1 MSATLKLGAKLAI
14 GTRGQRA
21 RTLATLSASALGA
34 TVVLLVWGVANALL
48 AGTIAFTT
56 QEVNTL
62 IAGTIAVVALPVLVL
77 VATIAR
83 LSASVRDR
91 RLANLRLLGMS
102 AGQTRLV
109 AACEAG
115 LAAIAGAFVGALL
128 VLVAAPLIGLAIPGP
143 LPLPPAWAW
152 PVVVGGVPLASVA
165 TAALPQRLAGDAALS
180 QARRAPR
187 RRLRVWRIVPVL
199 FGFLL
204 CWGTRS
210 PLIDTNPDAISG
222 PEMVAMLVGILLLGI
237 GTLLVVP
244 IFVDLV
250 AAVLVRVGKGPLAR
264 IVGRRLEAQPA
275 GATRVISALMI
286 GLFVVVAGQ
295 AVVTAFMTTPQYESA
310 ARWIEQDQVAEVQAP
325 ADQVSA
331 LRAALERV
339 DGVERIDTFTMLHGG
354 LVGDEFGG
362 IAVIVASCAELAGP
376 SGELPGCSDDAPS
389 QIGDFAFYGTVADGM
404 AVWTAQNGQP
414 QHNPVN
420 VPLDGMTSID
430 PADWARATGVMD
442 FTAVVILPPSTPG
455 IAALLRDTDRMFGV
469 HAGPGRFLYDDLA
482 DLGMQSSTMVD
493 LENYDFVQ
501 GMQTVA
507 WTLAAVVLGI
517 GLLTFTVAGLDR
529 ALSRRRELT
538 ALRLIGTP
546 TRLLRWAQWFEAAL
560 PTALGSVF
568 AILTGT
574 YAGATYLQLD
584 NDRLMPLTSGL
595 GLAAIAV
602 VLSAALA
609 AITVIGTGA
618 PLDPDHIRA
627 E

>member
-21 RTLATLSASALGA
+21 RTLATLIASALGA
-34 TVVLLVWGVANALL
+34 AVVLVVWGVADALL
-48 AGTIAFTT
+48 ADTIAFNP

-62 IAGTIAVVALPVLVL
+62 IAGTIAVVALPVVVL

-83 LSASVRDR
+83 LSAGVRDR

-128 VLVAAPLIGLAIPGP
+128 TLAAAPLIGLVIPGP
-143 LPLPPAWAW
+143 LPLPPVWAW
-152 PVVVGGVPLASVA
+152 PVVLGGVPLASVA
-165 TAALPQRLAGDAALS
+165 TATLPQRLADGDVLS
-180 QARRAPR
+180 QARKATR
-187 RRLRVWRIVPVL
+187 RRLRVWRILPVL
-199 FGFLL
+199 LGFLL

-210 PLIDTNPDAISG
+210 PLIDSNPDAISV
-222 PEMVAMLVGILLLGI
+222 PEMVAMLAGILLLGI

-250 AAVLVRVGKGPLAR
+250 AAVVVRIGHGPLAR

-310 ARWIEQDQVAEVQAP
+310 AHWIEQDQVAEVQAP
-325 ADQVSA
+325 VDQVSA
-331 LRAALERV
+331 LGSALKKI
-339 DGVERIDTFTMLHGG
+339 DGVERIDTFTVLGG
-354 LVGDEFGG
+354 SPLGDEFGG
-362 IAVIVASCAELAGP
+362 IAVIVATCAELAGP
-376 SGELPGCSDDAPS
+376 SGELPGCSADAPS
-389 QIGDFAFYGTVADGM
+389 QIGDFAFYGTIPNEM
-404 AVWTAQNGQP
+404 AVWTAQDGQP
-414 QHNPVN
+414 QRKPVN
-420 VPLDGMTSID
+420 VSLEGMTSID
-430 PADWARATGVMD
+430 PADWNRATGVMD
-442 FTAVVILPPSTPG
+442 LTALVILPPDTPG
-455 IAALLRDTDRMFGV
+455 IAALLRDTDRMFRV
-469 HAGPGRFLYDDLA
+469 HAGPGRFLYDELGA
-482 DLGMQSSTMVD
+482 RGMQSSTMVD

-517 GLLTFTVAGLDR
+517 GLLTFTVAGVDR

-574 YAGATYLQLD
+574 YAGATYIQLD

-595 GLAAIAV
+595 ALAAIAV

>member
-1 MSATLKLGAKLAI
+1 MSATLKLGARLAI

-21 RTLATLSASALGA
+21 RALVTLIASALGTA
-34 TVVLLVWGVANALL
+34 VVLAVWGVADALL
-48 AGTIAFTT
+48 AGNIAFTPH
-56 QEVNTL
+56 QVNLL
-62 IAGTIAVVALPVLVL
+62 IAGTIAVVALPVVVL
-77 VATIAR
+77 VSTIAR
-83 LSASVRDR
+83 LSAGVRDR

-109 AACEAG
+109 AATEAG
-115 LAAIAGAFVGALL
+115 LAAIAGALVGALFAL
-128 VLVAAPLIGLAIPGP
+128 AAVPLIGLLIPGP

-152 PVVVGGVPLASVA
+152 PAVLGGVPLASVA
-165 TAALPQRLAGDAALS
+165 TATLPQRLAGGSALS

-187 RRLRVWRIVPVL
+187 RRLRVWRIVPLIV
-199 FGFLL
+199 GFLL

-210 PLIDTNPDAISG
+210 PLIDPNPHAISA
-222 PEMVAMLVGILLLGI
+222 PEMIAMLVGILLLGI

-250 AAVLVRVGKGPLAR
+250 ASAVMRIGHGPLAR

-295 AVVTAFMTTPQYESA
+295 AVVTAFMTTPQHESA
-310 ARWIEQDQVAEVQAP
+310 AHWVEQDQVAEVLAP
-325 ADQVSA
+325 ADQVGA
-331 LRAALERV
+331 LRAALERI
-339 DGVERIDTFTMLHGG
+339 DGVERIDTFTMLQGG
-354 LVGDEFGG
+354 PVDDKTGG
-362 IAVIVASCAELAGP
+362 IAVIVATCAELAGP
-376 SGELPGCSDDAPS
+376 SGNLAGCSDDAPS
-389 QIGDFAFYGTVADGM
+389 QLGDFAFYATNVDEM
-404 AVWTAQNGQP
+404 QLWAVQDWQP
-414 QHNPVN
+414 HDKPVK
-420 VPLDGMTSID
+420 VSLEGMTSID
-430 PADWARATGVMD
+430 PADWNRSTGVME
-442 FTAVVILPPSTPG
+442 FTALVILPPDTPG
-455 IAALLRDTDRMFGV
+455 IAALLRETDRMFGV
-469 HAGPGRFLYDDLA
+469 HAGPGRFLYDELEA
-482 DLGMQSSTMVD
+482 LGMQSSTMVD

-507 WTLAAVVLGI
+507 WTVAAVVLGI
-517 GLLTFTVAGLDR
+517 GLLTFTVAGVDR

-546 TRLLRWAQWFEAAL
+546 TELLRWAQWFEAAL

-584 NDRLMPLTSGL
+584 NDRLMPLASGL
-595 GLAAIAV
+595 ALAAIAV

-618 PLDPDHIRA
+618 PLDPEHIRA